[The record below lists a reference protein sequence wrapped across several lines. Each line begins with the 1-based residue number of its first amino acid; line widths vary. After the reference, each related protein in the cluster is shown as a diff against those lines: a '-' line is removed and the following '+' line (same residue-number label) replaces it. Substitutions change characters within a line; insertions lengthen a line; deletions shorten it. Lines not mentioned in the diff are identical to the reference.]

1 MRLLENDATWG
12 QNADGLYVK
21 RTQVI
26 PQEFLDDLK
35 SERAARSNQKHQELN
50 LVASVPTHIVELWL
64 RQGIDVWHMTA
75 REVVQKLERDNLQ
88 VFVVT
93 PGRV

>member
-35 SERAARSNQKHQELN
+35 SERAARSHQKHSELN
-50 LVASVPTHIVELWL
+50 KVASVPTHVVELWL
-64 RQGIDVWHMTA
+64 RQGKDVWNATA
-75 REVVQKLERDNLQ
+75 RQIVQWLEQDNLH
-88 VFVVT
+88 VFITT